1 MKEEMDMKKL
11 LMLLVMAVVILSAT
25 SCNMLH
31 GAGQDIEKAGD
42 AVKDA
47 AN

>member
-1 MKEEMDMKKL
+1 MKKIL
-11 LMLLVMAVVILSAT
+11 LMLLVLAAVMISTT

-31 GAGQDIEKAGD
+31 GAGEDIEDAGD

-47 AN
+47 TN

>member
-1 MKEEMDMKKL
+1 MKKIF
-11 LMLLVMAVVILSAT
+11 VILVLLGAMGSFT

-31 GAGQDIEKAGD
+31 GAGQDIENAGD

>member
-1 MKEEMDMKKL
+1 MKKL
-11 LMLLVMAVVILSAT
+11 FIVLVMLGAVLSAT

-31 GAGQDIEKAGD
+31 GAGQDIENAGD

>member
-1 MKEEMDMKKL
+1 MDMKKL
-11 LMLLVMAVVILSAT
+11 LMLLVLAVVMMSAT

-31 GAGQDIEKAGD
+31 GAGQDVENAGD

-47 AN
+47 TN